1 MRVLDNSEIT
11 SVSGGLNDF
20 QEGGIAIIGLALI
33 TPVTAPLA
41 LIGLA
46 CLYVGSQ

>member
-1 MRVLDNSEIT
+1 MRVLENNEIQA
-11 SVSGGLNDF
+11 VSGGLNDF
-20 QEGGIAIIGLALI
+20 QTGGIAIIGLALM

>member
-1 MRVLDNSEIT
+1 MRVLQNNEIAA
-11 SVSGGLNDF
+11 VSGGLNDF

>member
-1 MRVLDNSEIT
+1 MRVLNNNEI
-11 SVSGGLNDF
+11 SAVGGGLNDF

-46 CLYVGSQ
+46 MLYVGSQ